1 MAARA
6 DRPQDQRELLARV
19 AGRHLA
25 RGQVALGRGNGLT
38 GADVPDALGQP
49 LSVRTPARELE
60 LDPRARHHPP
70 VRVDG
75 QHLVRPELPARHR
88 PAVRERDDARLGGAG
103 DEAALD
109 DRVTERP
116 QAVAVER
123 RADDASVREDDSRR
137 PVPWLHQARVVA
149 VEVPDL
155 LRHDR
160 VQLPGLG
167 DEHRDRV
174 AHLTPTAD
182 DRLQR
187 VVQDRR
193 VRAGLVQR
201 ERIEER
207 VAEAEPAGAR
217 LHPVHVP
224 PDRVDLAVVAEEP
237 ERLRAL
243 PGRPGVGGEALVEDP
258 ERHLDRRV
266 AQVGVEVGQV
276 VGRAERLVRDRAEGE
291 RGHVRARD
299 GLGTPPRAV
308 GPELELVLVES
319 VRPQEDEL
327 LDRRLRRPRLVA
339 ERRRRDR
346 HRPPAAQL
354 EALGAAGR
362 FDLRARALVAQEH
375 HGEPAARLR
384 PERVRER
391 QENAGAVAG
400 QPVGSGG
407 ATMPDVPEPGE
418 QEVDDLAGG
427 SPRRVGDE
435 ADPAGI
441 ALDVRVVQE
450 LCWAQSVSKV
460 CRGQPPPLL
469 VS

>member
-25 RGQVALGRGNGLT
+25 RGQVVLGRRDRLA
-38 GADVPDALGQP
+38 GADGANALGQP
-49 LSVRTPARELE
+49 LPVRAPARELE
-60 LDPRARHHPP
+60 LDPRARHHAA
-70 VRVDG
+70 VGVDG
-75 QHLVRPELPARHR
+75 QHLVRPELPARNR
-88 PAVRERDDARLGGAG
+88 PAVGERDDARLGGAG
-103 DEAALD
+103 DEPALD
-109 DRVTERP
+109 DRVAERP

-123 RADDASVREDDSRR
+123 RADDAPVGEDDPGR
-137 PVPWLHQARVVA
+137 PVPRLHQARVVA

-174 AHLTPTAD
+174 AHVAPAAD

-187 VVQDRR
+187 VVQDGR

-201 ERIEER
+201 ERVEER
-207 VAEAEPAGAR
+207 VVEAEPAGAR
-217 LHPVHVP
+217 LHPVDVP
-224 PDRVDLAVVAEEP
+224 AHRVDLAVVAEEP

-243 PGRPGVGGEALVEDP
+243 PGRAGVGGEALVEDP
-258 ERHLDRRV
+258 ERDLDRRV
-266 AQVGVEVGQV
+266 AQVGVEVGEV

-299 GLGTPPRAV
+299 GLGTPARAV
-308 GPELELVLVES
+308 GAQLELVLVEP

-327 LDRRLRRPRLVA
+327 LDPRLRRPRLVA
-339 ERRRRDR
+339 ERLRRDR

-362 FDLRARALVAQEH
+362 LDLLARALVPQED
-375 HGEPAARLR
+375 HGEPAARLG

-391 QENAGAVAG
+391 QEDARAVAG
-400 QPVGSGG
+400 QPVGGRG
-407 ATMPDVPEPGE
+407 AAVADV
-418 QEVDDLAGG
+418 A
-427 SPRRVGDE
+427 
-435 ADPAGI
+435 
-441 ALDVRVVQE
+441 
-450 LCWAQSVSKV
+450 
-460 CRGQPPPLL
+460 
-469 VS
+469 